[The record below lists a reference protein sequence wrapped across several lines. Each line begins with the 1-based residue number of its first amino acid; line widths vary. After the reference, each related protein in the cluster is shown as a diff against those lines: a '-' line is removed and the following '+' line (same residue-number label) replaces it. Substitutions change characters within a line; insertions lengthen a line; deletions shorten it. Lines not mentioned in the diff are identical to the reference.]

1 MKLRAHTIALAAVA
15 TAASLSL
22 SPERTAEAC
31 GAFFAKA
38 SAPIDRRPS
47 LSVERVLIVHDAEK
61 QVEHFIRE
69 IVFRGQS
76 EMFGFVVP
84 VPSRPEVFKVAESPF
99 NRLENDYPFR
109 PPSKGGSNEGSRGV
123 PGGAVGGGAPKVAI
137 LDIKKVGSFT
147 AFVLAANDAD
157 ALAKWLKD
165 NGLSSSPENDAWLK
179 DYVERKFFYVAF
191 RYEPSKDQKDN
202 GQPRAE
208 TVRITF
214 PTPLAYYPYRE
225 PRHESSSP
233 ERDVA
238 LWMATNERVEP
249 VALLEE
255 ARGTKWVKPFAQ
267 GYFQEGVSAVRLKAA
282 LGAEEDKLV
291 TAASYTV
298 QPFEDQ
304 KVSREGYGDVVFLP
318 KNGVAESRR
327 AAVAPMLDLLRP
339 TQRKESK

>member
-1 MKLRAHTIALAAVA
+1 MKLRAPTILLAAVA
-15 TAASLSL
+15 SVATLSA
-22 SPERTAEAC
+22 PRERTAEAC

-47 LSVERVLIVHDAEK
+47 LSVERVLIVHDADK
-61 QVEHFIRE
+61 QIEHFIRE
-69 IVFRGQS
+69 VVFRGQS

-84 VPSRPEVFKVAESPF
+84 VPTRPEVFKVTESPF
-99 NRLENDYPFR
+99 NRLETDYPFR
-109 PPSKGGSNEGSRGV
+109 PPSKGGGEGSRGM
-123 PGGAVGGGAPKVAI
+123 PGGAVGVGAPKVAI

-179 DYVERKFFYVAF
+179 DYVARKFFYVAF

-208 TVRITF
+208 TVRISF
-214 PTPLAYYPYRE
+214 PTPLPYYPYRE
-225 PRHESSSP
+225 PRHESSSQ

-238 LWMATNERVEP
+238 LWVATQERVEP

-267 GYFQEGVSAVRLKAA
+267 GYFQEGVSAERLKAA
-282 LGAEEDKLV
+282 LGPEEDKLL
-291 TAASYTV
+291 TSPTYTV

-304 KVSREGYGDVVFLP
+304 KVSREGYGDVLFLP
-318 KNGVAESRR
+318 KNGVPEGRR
-327 AAVAPMLDLLRP
+327 AAVAPMLELLRP
-339 TQRKESK
+339 TQGKESK